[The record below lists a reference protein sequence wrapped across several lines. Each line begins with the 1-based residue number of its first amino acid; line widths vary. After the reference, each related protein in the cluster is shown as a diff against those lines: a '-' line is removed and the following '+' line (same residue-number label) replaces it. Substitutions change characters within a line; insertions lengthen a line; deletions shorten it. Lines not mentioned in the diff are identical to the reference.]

1 MRISDWSSDVCSSD
15 LFDVRR
21 PTELADRL
29 DPIECI
35 ATLYQFL
42 CIACKR
48 TGITRNISNLWH
60 HRLRQRGRLVAG
72 TRTRRIEHHRL
83 EPPEFVG
90 GQRAAI
96 QIAMLDEYRPL
107 RARGRRLEAKAGVTR
122 GLRGVD
128 LADRKSTRLNSSH

>member
-1 MRISDWSSDVCSSD
+1 MYTAATEIYTYLHTLSLHDSLPILFRPRRLS
-15 LFDVRR
+15 LTREARRQFDVRR

-60 HRLRQRGRLVAG
+60 NRLRKRGRLVAG
-72 TRTRRIEHHRL
+72 TRTRRNEHHR
-83 EPPEFVG
+83 PEQPETG
-90 GQRAAI
+90 RASWGERVC
-96 QIAMLDEYRPL
+96 QY
-107 RARGRRLEAKAGVTR
+107 V
-122 GLRGVD
+122 
-128 LADRKSTRLNSSH
+128 